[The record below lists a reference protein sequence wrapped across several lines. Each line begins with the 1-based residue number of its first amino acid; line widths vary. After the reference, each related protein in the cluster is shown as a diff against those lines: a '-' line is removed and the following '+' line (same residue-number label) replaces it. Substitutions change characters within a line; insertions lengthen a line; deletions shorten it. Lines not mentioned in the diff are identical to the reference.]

1 LKRRLAEALHQ
12 SPAHLR
18 IRAKASKKDVGKI
31 YRDDTSIRANIP
43 SLADGKEIAVQV
55 LDYPERVSR
64 DDMVC
69 L

>member
-1 LKRRLAEALHQ
+1 MKRRLAEALHQ